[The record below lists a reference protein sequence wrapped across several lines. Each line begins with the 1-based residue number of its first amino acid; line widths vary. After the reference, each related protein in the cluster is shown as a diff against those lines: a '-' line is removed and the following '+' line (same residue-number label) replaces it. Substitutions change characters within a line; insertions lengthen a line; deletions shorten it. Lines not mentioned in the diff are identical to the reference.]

1 MYATA
6 ELFSLAADKNTSR
19 EVFLSIVTLSIP
31 DDADGC
37 VDLDAEKR
45 RLSQIWDVAH
55 MTMKEIVAASGMT
68 QSAFAKCAGVPL
80 RTLQGWCGETRE
92 CPSYLRFLL
101 AEHYKLI

>member
-1 MYATA
+1 MYTTA
-6 ELFSLAADKNTSR
+6 ELFSLAADKNSNR
-19 EVFLSIVTLSIP
+19 EVFLSNVTLSIS
-31 DDADGC
+31 DDASDC

-45 RLSQIWDVAH
+45 RLAQIWDVAH
-55 MTMKEIVAASGMT
+55 MTVKEIVAASGMT
-68 QSAFAKCAGVPL
+68 QSAFAKCAGIPL

>member
-1 MYATA
+1 MYTTA
-6 ELFSLAADKNTSR
+6 ELFNAAADPAASR
-19 EVFLSIVTLSIP
+19 EVFLNSVTLSIP

-92 CPSYLRFLL
+92 CPVYLRFLL

>member
-1 MYATA
+1 MYTTA
-6 ELFSLAADKNTSR
+6 ELFSLAADKNSNR
-19 EVFLSIVTLSIP
+19 EVFLSNVTLSVS
-31 DDADGC
+31 DDASDC

-45 RLSQIWDVAH
+45 RLAQIWDVAH

>member
-1 MYATA
+1 MYTTA
-6 ELFSLAADKNTSR
+6 ELFSLAADKNSNR
-19 EVFLSIVTLSIP
+19 EVFLSNVTLSIS
-31 DDADGC
+31 DDASDC

-45 RLSQIWDVAH
+45 RLTQIWNIAH
-55 MTMKEIVAASGMT
+55 MTMKEIVSASGMT

>member
-1 MYATA
+1 MYTTA
-6 ELFSLAADKNTSR
+6 ELFNAAADPATSR
-19 EVFLSIVTLSIP
+19 EVFLNSVTLSIP

-45 RLSQIWDVAH
+45 RLAQIWDVAH

-92 CPSYLRFLL
+92 CPAYLRFLL
-101 AEHYKLI
+101 AEHYRLI

>member
-1 MYATA
+1 MYTTA
-6 ELFSLAADKNTSR
+6 ELFVMATNPAISR
-19 EVFLSIVTLSIP
+19 EAFFNNVNLSVP

-45 RLSQIWDVAH
+45 RLAQIWDVAH

>member
-1 MYATA
+1 MYTTA
-6 ELFSLAADKNTSR
+6 ELFSLADDKKSNR
-19 EVFLSIVTLSIP
+19 EVFLSNVTLSTS
-31 DDADGC
+31 DDASDC

-55 MTMKEIVAASGMT
+55 MTMKEIVATSGMT

-80 RTLQGWCGETRE
+80 RTLQGWCGGTRE
-92 CPSYLRFLL
+92 CPAYLRFLL